1 MRVVVGISGGIA
13 AYKAALAIR
22 ELVRAGHDVHVVPTA
37 SALRFIGRPTLEAL
51 SRNPVTDEIFDD
63 VASVRHVALGQRAD
77 LIIVLPATAN
87 TIAKLAH
94 GLADDLLGTTVLAS
108 RAPLVIAPAMHTE
121 MWEQPAVQANVALLA
136 ERGAT
141 IVGPVAGQLTGE
153 DSGMGRMA
161 EPADVVAAALAVGR
175 PSQTVGGHAAAGQAA
190 EGQGADASPQTR
202 GSLTGRTVVVSAGG
216 TREPI
221 DPVRF
226 LGNRSSGA
234 MGVALAAAAR
244 DAGASVT
251 LVGANLH
258 VVAPEGVALVEVE
271 TTAQLQAAMEEHA
284 DADVVVMAAAVAD
297 YRVDGTSDAKR
308 TKEEWGSS
316 PTLTLVQN
324 PDILAGLAQ
333 RERGN
338 LVVGFAAETEPDD
351 AALIE
356 RGRAKL
362 ARKGADLLVVN
373 RVGHDEG
380 FGDVTTAV
388 TVLDAS
394 GIVTAARGDKA
405 SVARDIMAAI
415 AGRVAPHDGGAQ

>member
-22 ELVRAGHDVHVVPTA
+22 ELVQAGHDVHVVPTA

-63 VASVRHVALGQRAD
+63 VAAVRHVALGQQAD
-77 LIIVLPATAN
+77 LIVVLPATAN

-94 GLADDLLGTTVLAS
+94 GLADDLLGTTILAS

-121 MWEQPAVQANVALLA
+121 MWEQPAVQANVATLV
-136 ERGAT
+136 ERGVT
-141 IVGPVAGQLTGE
+141 LVGPVAGQLTGA

-161 EPADVVAAALAVGR
+161 ESAEVVAAALALVAG
-175 PSQTVGGHAAAGQAA
+175 QGTAAAAA
-190 EGQGADASPQTR
+190 PGTEALA
-202 GSLTGRTVVVSAGG
+202 GRTLVVSAGG

-234 MGVALAAAAR
+234 MGVAIAEAAR
-244 DAGASVT
+244 DAGAAVT

-258 VVAPEGVALVEVE
+258 VPAPDGVALVEVE
-271 TTAQLQAAMEEHA
+271 TTAQLAEAMEAHA
-284 DADVVVMAAAVAD
+284 GADVLVMAAAVAD
-297 YRVDGTSDAKR
+297 YRVDDIADGKR
-308 TKEEWGSS
+308 SKESWGET
-316 PTLTLVQN
+316 PTLTLTQN
-324 PDILAGLAQ
+324 PDILAGLAH
-333 RERGN
+333 RERTN
-338 LVVGFAAETEPDD
+338 LVIGFAAETEADD
-351 AALIE
+351 IALIH

-380 FGDVTTAV
+380 FGNVTTRV
-388 TVLDAS
+388 SVLDAS
-394 GIVTAARGDKA
+394 GVIAERAGDKP
-405 SVARDIMAAI
+405 SVARAIIDTVAQQLAARS
-415 AGRVAPHDGGAQ
+415 ASTQEPR

>member
-22 ELVRAGHDVHVVPTA
+22 ELVLGGHDVHVVPTA
-37 SALRFIGRPTLEAL
+37 SGLRFIGRPTLEAL
-51 SRNPVTDEIFDD
+51 SRNPVTDEVFDD
-63 VASVRHVALGQRAD
+63 VASVRHVALGQQAE

-94 GLADDLLGTTVLAS
+94 GFADDLLGTTILAS

-121 MWEQPAVQANVALLA
+121 MWEQASVQANVATLA
-136 ERGAT
+136 ARGVT
-141 IVGPVAGQLTGE
+141 IVGPVSGQLTGS
-153 DSGMGRMA
+153 DSGLGRMA
-161 EPADVVAAALAVGR
+161 EPADVVAAALALVAGTAGSTDPGSTATSLAGR
-175 PSQTVGGHAAAGQAA
+175 S
-190 EGQGADASPQTR
+190 
-202 GSLTGRTVVVSAGG
+202 VVISAGG

-234 MGVALAAAAR
+234 MGVALAEAAR
-244 DAGASVT
+244 DAGAAVT

-258 VVAPEGVALVEVE
+258 VPAPDGVALIEVE
-271 TTAQLQAAMEEHA
+271 TTAQLAEAMEAHA
-284 DADVVVMAAAVAD
+284 SADVLVMAAAVAD
-297 YRVDGTSDAKR
+297 YRVDGVSDGKR
-308 TKEEWGSS
+308 SKEEWGDA
-316 PTLTLVQN
+316 PTLTLAQN

-333 RERGN
+333 RQRQN
-338 LVVGFAAETEPDD
+338 LVVGFAAETEADD
-351 AALIE
+351 TALIH

-380 FGDVTTAV
+380 FGNVATRV
-388 TVLDAS
+388 SVLDAS
-394 GIVTAARGDKA
+394 GVIAEAAGAKA
-405 SVARDIMAAI
+405 SVAHEIIEAVAQHLAARP
-415 AGRVAPHDGGAQ
+415 ASTRSTEEPR

>member
-22 ELVRAGHDVHVVPTA
+22 ELVKAGHDVHVVPTA

-51 SRNPVTDEIFDD
+51 SRNPVTDEVFDD
-63 VASVRHVALGQRAD
+63 VASVRHVALGQQAD
-77 LIIVLPATAN
+77 LIVVLPATAN

-121 MWEQPAVQANVALLA
+121 MWEQPAVQANVATLA
-136 ERGAT
+136 ARGAT
-141 IVGPVAGQLTGE
+141 IVGPVAGQLTGD
-153 DSGMGRMA
+153 DSGLGRMA
-161 EPADVVAAALAVGR
+161 EPAEVVAAALAV
-175 PSQTVGGHAAAGQAA
+175 VAQAPT
-190 EGQGADASPQTR
+190 ERADATP
-202 GSLTGRTVVVSAGG
+202 LAGRTLVVSAGG

-234 MGVALAAAAR
+234 MGVALAEAAR
-244 DAGASVT
+244 DAGAAVT

-258 VVAPEGVALVEVE
+258 VPAPDGVALVEVE
-271 TTAQLQAAMEEHA
+271 TTAQLAEAMEAHA

-297 YRVDGTSDAKR
+297 YRVDGVSDGKR
-308 TKEEWGSS
+308 SKEEWGSQ
-316 PTLTLVQN
+316 PTLTLTEN
-324 PDILAGLAQ
+324 PDILAGLAHRARQ
-333 RERGN
+333 N

-351 AALIE
+351 TALIH

-373 RVGHDEG
+373 RVGHAEG
-380 FGDVTTAV
+380 FGDVTTRV
-388 TVLDAS
+388 SVLDAS
-394 GIVTAARGDKA
+394 GVIAESAGAKA
-405 SVARDIMAAI
+405 SVARDIIDAI
-415 AGRVAPHDGGAQ
+415 AEHLAPREEGAE

>member
-22 ELVRAGHDVHVVPTA
+22 ELVLAGHDVHVVPTA

-51 SRNPVTDEIFDD
+51 SRNPVTDEVFDD

-77 LIIVLPATAN
+77 LIVVLPATAN

-94 GLADDLLGTTVLAS
+94 GLADDLLGTTILAS
-108 RAPLVIAPAMHTE
+108 RAPLVLAPAMHTE
-121 MWEQPAVQANVALLA
+121 MWEQAAVQANVRLLA

-141 IVGPVAGQLTGE
+141 IVGPVAGQLTGA
-153 DSGMGRMA
+153 DSGLGRMA
-161 EPADVVAAALAVGR
+161 EPADVVAAALALVADPAAPG
-175 PSQTVGGHAAAGQAA
+175 AAGT
-190 EGQGADASPQTR
+190 DA
-202 GSLTGRTVVVSAGG
+202 LAGRSVVISAGG

-234 MGVALAAAAR
+234 MGVALAEAAR
-244 DAGASVT
+244 DAGAAVT

-258 VVAPEGVALVEVE
+258 VPAPDGVALVEVE
-271 TTAQLQAAMEEHA
+271 TTAQLAEAMEAHA
-284 DADVVVMAAAVAD
+284 PADVLVMAAAVAD
-297 YRVDGTSDAKR
+297 YRVDGVSDGKR
-308 TKEEWGSS
+308 SKEEWGEA
-316 PTLTLVQN
+316 PTLTLTQN

-333 RERGN
+333 RARQN
-338 LVVGFAAETEPDD
+338 LVVGFAAETEADD
-351 AALIE
+351 TALIH

-380 FGDVTTAV
+380 FGSVATRV
-388 TVLDAS
+388 SVLDAS
-394 GIVTAARGDKA
+394 GVIAEAHGAKA
-405 SVARDIMAAI
+405 SVAREIIEVI
-415 AGRVAPHDGGAQ
+415 ATRIARDQRTGEGEA